1 MLLAVN
7 QLRVGVKMVQKAPK
21 CSLLRQPI
29 LFLSVLITLVFLA
42 SFASASYELDWQVHY
57 LKFGADAIVDAA
69 GNVYFAGGE
78 YDPNVLSDRKF
89 IVSKYDKDGRELWK
103 RQIECPDNDF
113 GWCRGITLGPDGYVY
128 VTGEME
134 VIRDTEIVS
143 VPTTVKYDKDG
154 KQLWVAQYN
163 ITDKNTCFDPVAIAV
178 DGKGEVYVTG
188 KYRMNDYR
196 CCTPASDDD
205 DPNVRDEPEDLND
218 LDLYLERVGDFMTIK
233 YDTNGSQLWA
243 VRYTTRGEHV
253 HEPSDICIDK
263 KGYVYVTGR
272 IDSNGWDV
280 NEVPYSCFAVVK
292 YNSAGKKL
300 WLAKYPERPDNRFSV
315 NHGAKAS
322 ALDDRGNI
330 YITGSVVVYKDDS
343 PNTNPVFRFAVLSR
357 EFITVKYNPGGQEQW
372 RARYHVPEKKWGYP
386 SSIKLDGSGNV
397 YVAGYIYFEEERYIT
412 SLGDSTYN
420 KGDFIANKGDF
431 IVIKYNANGKERW
444 RARYK
449 GPEGHR
455 LQPDCLIVDGSSNIY
470 VIGSIKNRWWDSDVI
485 IIKYDNDGNEKFVK
499 RIKDISQM
507 AKILSAISRP

>member
-1 MLLAVN
+1 MK
-7 QLRVGVKMVQKAPK
+7 RM
-21 CSLLRQPI
+21 
-29 LFLSVLITLVFLA
+29 FLTCLITLGFLA

-57 LKFGADAIVDAA
+57 LKFGADAIVDPA

-78 YDPNVLSDRKF
+78 YDPNVLNARQF

-113 GWCRGITLGPDGYVY
+113 GWCRGITLGPDESVY

-134 VIRDTEIVS
+134 VIRGTEIVTAA
-143 VPTTVKYDKDG
+143 TTVKYDKDG

-163 ITDKNTCFDPVAIAV
+163 ITDKNTCFIPVAIAV

-188 KYRMNDYR
+188 RYRMNDFL
-196 CCTPASDDD
+196 CCTPVSDDD

-218 LDLYLERVGDFMTIK
+218 LDLDLERVVDFMTIK

-243 VRYTTRGEHV
+243 VRYTTRGGHV
-253 HEPSDICIDK
+253 HEPSDICVDK
-263 KGYVYVTGR
+263 KRYVYVTGR
-272 IDSNGWDV
+272 LDSKGWDV
-280 NEVPYSCFAVVK
+280 NEAPYSCFAVVK

-300 WLAKYPERPDNRFSV
+300 WLVKYPKRTDDRFRV
-315 NHGAKAS
+315 NHVAKAS

-330 YITGSVVVYKDDS
+330 YITGSVMYKDDS
-343 PNTNPVFRFAVLSR
+343 PSTNFAELSH
-357 EFITVKYNPGGQEQW
+357 EFITLKYSTTGQEQW
-372 RARYHVPEKKWGYP
+372 RASYCVPEKKEGYL

-397 YVAGYIYFEEERYIT
+397 YVAGYIYFEKERYIT
-412 SLGDSTYN
+412 PLGDSTYN

-455 LQPDCLIVDGSSNIY
+455 VRPDCLIVEGSSNIY

-485 IIKYDNDGNEKFVK
+485 IIKYDNDGNEKWVK
-499 RIKDISQM
+499 RIKNISQM